1 VPGLLDRSV
10 RDSGNAGNQ
19 CLYHMSS
26 PSSGCCG
33 KELMLSSLIAQMDT
47 QFETDRPGIS
57 GSLPLA
63 AMQHARDLLAECR
76 KDFPTASSPAYQNKT

>member
-1 VPGLLDRSV
+1 
-10 RDSGNAGNQ
+10 
-19 CLYHMSS
+19 
-26 PSSGCCG
+26 
-33 KELMLSSLIAQMDT
+33 MLSSLIAQMDT